1 MCSTCSYVQLVLSD
15 TDEVGCLC
23 IAEQERRLS
32 RRDVMAALLPLAAA
46 LVSNVML
53 CATIDSRLPNID
65 CVMIV
70 IAM

>member
-1 MCSTCSYVQLVLSD
+1 MFSLYVSD

-23 IAEQERRLS
+23 IAEQES